1 MSNKDTFL
9 VDPEKWPFRIAPNL
23 DDEGRAAEIRGVVD
37 DLHRELAQRDR
48 LSDAELLA
56 MSPTIVAAE
65 ADEGKEGEGGRE
77 G

>member
-1 MSNKDTFL
+1 MSNEDTF
-9 VDPEKWPFRIAPNL
+9 VDPEKWPFRIAPDL
-23 DDEGRAAEIRGVVD
+23 DDKVQVAEIRRVVD
-37 DLHRELAQRDR
+37 DLRRELTQRDR

-65 ADEGKEGEGGRE
+65 ADEGKEGEGGWE